1 MVFGKA
7 VIVAVDGNGRILIP
21 ENLKSRSGLGN
32 KVIVIGVQNRAEIW
46 NEKSW
51 NDYKKVVD
59 GQADALAEKL
69 GQVGVL

>member
-1 MVFGKA
+1 MLS
-7 VIVAVDGNGRILIP
+7 DL
-21 ENLKSRSGLGN
+21 LKNRSGLGN

-51 NDYKKVVD
+51 NDYKRVVD